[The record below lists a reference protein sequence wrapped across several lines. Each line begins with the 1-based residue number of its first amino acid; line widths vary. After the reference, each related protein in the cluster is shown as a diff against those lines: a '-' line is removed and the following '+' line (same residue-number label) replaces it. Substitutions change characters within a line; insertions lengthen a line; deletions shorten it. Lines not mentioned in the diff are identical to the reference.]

1 MLIKRLLILVLFVGV
16 ACLASQAQQQV
27 DTLRRDS
34 LTRQKPADS
43 AKRAPADTIHLT
55 RGDTLHLTPADS
67 LIHVADSLH
76 READSLHYLGDSL
89 KKKGTDTTGG
99 KRPDIMQILTANG
112 ALALAD
118 SLRTK
123 SGVLRAHGDSL
134 HRADSLRAAK
144 ADTLLS
150 ASTMLRQL
158 DSLNASPTGS
168 VDSVKMKLDALLNA
182 AGNQQTAAT
191 ATMGMPGNLQQ
202 HQSKSPAY
210 SPTMG
215 AGGGV
220 SGAAPAAQ
228 NRGGPPPARRPGVPK
243 LPTLSN
249 LHEKYIPVRRG
260 RIPFDS
266 LSVLPNAFLIKDVP
280 DSAYVL
286 DWVNGSLEWK
296 YPPPGKDSVLVT
308 YRDFPYRLN
317 AVAKRFNYD
326 SVIGNFLVRPYDK
339 DKEAGS
345 TTDDFFNFGNITY
358 NGSFGRSIS
367 FGNSQ
372 DAVVTSNLNLQIS
385 GYLADSIEISAAITD
400 NNIPIQPDGTT
411 ADLNQFDKVFLQ
423 FRKKNWALTM
433 GDIDLR
439 QNELYFL
446 NFNKRLQGASF
457 ETTEQLSPHTTNRT
471 LVSAAIAK
479 GKFAR
484 NIFQGQEGNQGPYL
498 LQGNNN
504 ELYFI
509 VLAGSEKVYIDG
521 QLMQRGE
528 DADYTINYNTA
539 EITFTPNR
547 LISQDARIQV
557 EFEYADRNYLN
568 VNLYLFDE
576 VYVSNKLKVRLGMFS
591 NSDARNSPI
600 NQTLTPEETKFL
612 GGLGDSIQHA
622 YYPVANVDTFSTGTV
637 LYKKIDTSYK
647 NAAGVV
653 VQDSVYVFSTDA
665 TQTLYSLSFSNVG
678 QGYGNY
684 ISDPNGINGAVYDW
698 IAPVNGVPQGSF
710 EAAQFL
716 VTPKTQQV
724 VSLGA
729 DYTVDK
735 HTTMSAEVAR
745 SHYDV
750 NTLSTKG
757 KKDDDGSAAKF
768 SIKNVKM
775 LAPSKGLLLTTTAG
789 FEYVNKDFQPLEV
802 LRTPEFTRDWGLSLA
817 VHPATEKIYH
827 ASMQL
832 SDKKLNSVRYEIARY
847 ERGDGFTGT
856 QHNFTDRERFLGW
869 KIQDQVSLTTYDS
882 SHRFNGYYFRPSF
895 DVSRK
900 LSFLKNYVIGA
911 GYALEQ
917 NQNKDESADT
927 LVATSYAFHTWEV
940 YLKSPENG
948 KNKWGMIYK
957 MRVNSYPNAGGLD
970 VGDRSKTFNVFA
982 DLVKN
987 PHQQFHINAT
997 YREMTIAD
1005 STLAAKTIDSTAAA
1019 QRGDKTLLA
1028 RVEYIVNVWKGALR
1042 GNLLY
1047 EVGSGQQQKLGYTY
1061 LQVPA
1066 GTGQYT
1072 WIDFNK
1078 DGIQQLG
1085 EFVPAQFQDQAQ
1097 YIRVYTPTNQYVK
1110 ANYNTFNYSLSLNP
1124 KALVTPKSKAMTRFL
1139 GRLMYQSSLQLT
1151 QKQQATGLVEYDPF
1165 KAPLNDSVLITRN
1178 MILVNTLS
1186 VNRTDPHWG
1195 LDISNTQN
1203 GGKSLLTY
1211 GYETHQ
1217 TDEWSLRA
1225 RLNLNKAIALTGIF
1239 RKGTNQLNNSSSNFD
1254 SSNYHLIQFA
1264 INPGI
1269 TYTKGSNFRIGMDFK
1284 LTNKQNSILW
1294 GGQHYTSNAFSS
1306 DFKYNILQ
1314 STSIQGKF
1322 TLNAI
1327 YYTAGKSGEAS
1338 TTSPVSYTILEGL
1351 LPGKNYLWNL
1361 DLTKKLGSSL
1371 ELSLQY
1377 EGRKAGETGI
1387 VHTGRAALRALL

>member
-1 MLIKRLLILVLFVGV
+1 MIKRLLILVLFAGV
-16 ACLASQAQQQV
+16 ACLGTRAQQQV
-27 DTLRRDS
+27 DTLKPVGHRDS
-34 LTRQKPADS
+34 LARL
-43 AKRAPADTIHLT
+43 APADTSIHFS
-55 RGDTLHLTPADS
+55 RADS
-67 LIHVADSLH
+67 LLHAADSLH
-76 READSLHYLGDSL
+76 R
-89 KKKGTDTTGG
+89 
-99 KRPDIMQILTANG
+99 M
-112 ALALAD
+112 AD
-118 SLRTK
+118 SLRHLGDSIKKNGSDTTRPLAAD
-123 SGVLRAHGDSL
+123 SLVRLADTMLAHSVVLRAHGDSL
-134 HRADSLRAAK
+134 RQADSLRAVK

-158 DSLNASPTGS
+158 DSLNSSATGS
-168 VDSVKMKLDALLNA
+168 ADSVKLKLDAMLNA
-182 AGNQQTAAT
+182 AANQQGAAP
-191 ATMGMPGNLQQ
+191 GMPGNLQ
-202 HQSKSPAY
+202 HQSVNPGY

-215 AGGGV
+215 AGGATGGN
-220 SGAAPAAQ
+220 SPAAQ
-228 NRGGPPPARRPGVPK
+228 SGGGPPTTTIRRGTMPKVPA
-243 LPTLSN
+243 LSN
-249 LHEKYIPVRRG
+249 LHQKYIPVTRG
-260 RIPFDS
+260 RVPFDS
-266 LSVLPNAFLIKDVP
+266 LSVLPNAFFIKDVP
-280 DSAYVL
+280 DSAYLL
-286 DWVNGSLEWK
+286 DWVNGTLVWK
-296 YPPPGKDSVLVT
+296 YPPPGMDSVLIT
-308 YRDFPYRLN
+308 YRDFPYKLN
-317 AVAKRFNYD
+317 SVAKRFNYD

-339 DKEAGS
+339 DKDGNS

-411 ADLNQFDKVFLQ
+411 ADLNEFDKVFLQ
-423 FRKKNWALTM
+423 FKKKNWALTM
-433 GDIDLR
+433 GDIDLK
-439 QNELYFL
+439 QNQLYFL
-446 NFNKRLQGASF
+446 NFYKRLQGASF
-457 ETTEQLSPHTTNRT
+457 ETTEQIGPHSTNRT

-528 DADYTINYNTA
+528 DQDYTINYNTA

-547 LISQDARIQV
+547 MISQDARIQV

-576 VYVSNKLKVRLGMFS
+576 VNINNKLKLRLGLFS

-600 NQTLTPEETKFL
+600 NQTLTPDETHFL
-612 GGLGDSIQHA
+612 AGLGDSIQHA
-622 YYPVANVDTFSTGTV
+622 YYPVANVDTFAAGKI
-637 LYKKIDTSYK
+637 LYKKIDTTYK
-647 NAAGVV
+647 NAAGALVH
-653 VQDSVYVFSTDA
+653 DSVYVFSTDV

-684 ISDPNGINGAVYDW
+684 IPDPSGINGAVFDW
-698 IAPVNGVPQGSF
+698 IAPVNGVSQGSY

-724 VSLGA
+724 MSLGA

-750 NTLSTKG
+750 NTLSTIG
-757 KKDDDGSAAKF
+757 KKDDDGAAAKF
-768 SIKNVKM
+768 SIKNLKM
-775 LAPSKGLLLTTTAG
+775 LAPEKGLVLTTTAG

-802 LRTPEFTRDWGLSLA
+802 LRTPEFTRDWGLSLT
-817 VHPATEKIYH
+817 VNPATEKIYN
-827 ASMQL
+827 ASVQL
-832 SDKKLNSVRYEIARY
+832 NDKKLNSVRYEIARY
-847 ERGDGFTGT
+847 ERGDGFTGM
-856 QHNFTDRERFLGW
+856 QHNLTNHESFLGW

-900 LSFLKNYVIGA
+900 LSFLKNYVVGA
-911 GYALEQ
+911 GYSLEQ
-917 NQNKDESADT
+917 NQNKDEAADT
-927 LVATSYAFHTWEV
+927 LVATSYAFHTWQV
-940 YLKSPENG
+940 YLKSPDNF
-948 KNKWGMIYK
+948 KNKWGMSYAT
-957 MRVNSYPNAGGLD
+957 RVNSYPNAGALD

-982 DLVKN
+982 DLLKN
-987 PHQQFHINAT
+987 PHHQFHINVT
-997 YREMTIAD
+997 YRQMTIAD
-1005 STLAAKTIDSTAAA
+1005 SSLAAKTIDSTAAA
-1019 QRGDKTLLA
+1019 QRGDKTLLG
-1028 RVEYIVNVWKGALR
+1028 RVEYIINAWKGVLR

-1047 EVGSGQQQKLGYTY
+1047 EVGSGQQQKLSYTY

-1066 GTGQYT
+1066 GTGQYA
-1072 WIDFNK
+1072 WIDFNN
-1078 DGIQQLG
+1078 DGIQQLS

-1097 YIRVYTPTNQYVK
+1097 YIRVYTPTDQYIK
-1110 ANYNTFNYSLSLNP
+1110 ANYNTFNYSISINP
-1124 KALVTPKSKAMTRFL
+1124 KMLVTPKSAAMTRLL

-1151 QKQQATGLVEYDPF
+1151 QKQQASGLLEYDPF
-1165 KAPLNDSVLITRN
+1165 KSPLNDTTLITRT

-1186 VNRTDPHWG
+1186 INRTDPHWG
-1195 LDISNTQN
+1195 FDLSNTQN

-1217 TDEWSLRA
+1217 TNEWSLRA
-1225 RLNLNKAIALTGIF
+1225 RLNLNKAIALTGVF
-1239 RKGTNQLNNSSSNFD
+1239 RKGFTQLNNSSSNFD
-1254 SSNYHLIQFA
+1254 SSNYNLNQFS
-1264 INPGI
+1264 IDPGV
-1269 TYTKGSNFRIGMDFK
+1269 TYIRGSNLRIGLDFK
-1284 LTNKQNSILW
+1284 MTTKQNSAEW
-1294 GGQHYTSNAFSS
+1294 GGQHYVSDAFSS

-1322 TLNAI
+1322 TVNSI
-1327 YYTAGKSGEAS
+1327 VYTAGQNGSAS

-1361 DLTKKLGSSL
+1361 DFTKKLGGSL